1 MKWGQAP
8 SRRAAREG
16 RIERKHPN
24 IDKKVID
31 DELLKV
37 GSGARGSLD
46 VDQEPFSSCVD
57 QGKFFISI
65 SRAKRANGNRTC
77 SSSLAVSAW
86 VRDG

>member
-8 SRRAAREG
+8 FRRTASKG
-16 RIERKHPN
+16 RIEREHPN

-31 DELLKV
+31 DELFNV
-37 GSGARGSLD
+37 GSGARGSLG
-46 VDQEPFSSCVD
+46 VGQEPFSSCVD

-77 SSSLAVSAW
+77 SSSLAASAW